1 MPWIKGAAGAIAL
14 AFAGLFALPA
24 AAQTVYDPLSTSDV
38 TQLLKSLGRDST
50 VEPSDD
56 DFEGDYVT
64 IKYGAISY
72 WIHFTACDEDGTDC
86 EVIVFDAGFSYN
98 EKSQRPDLTKINDWN
113 EYHLGKAGIDKGG
126 DPFINIEVNVVGG
139 ITRTNLVDT
148 ITWWQDMLDEFTD
161 YIGWG

>member
-1 MPWIKGAAGAIAL
+1 MSWTTGVAGAVAL

-24 AAQTVYDPLSTSDV
+24 SAQSVYDPLSTSDV
-38 TQLLKSLGRDST
+38 TQLLKSLGHDST

-64 IKYGAISY
+64 IKYGSIAY
-72 WIHFTACDEDGTDC
+72 WIHFSACDEDGTDC

-98 EKSQRPDLTKINDWN
+98 DKNSRPDLAKINDWN

-126 DPFINIEVNVVGG
+126 DPFINIEVYIVGG
-139 ITRTNLVDT
+139 VTRTNLTDT
-148 ITWWQDMLDEFTD
+148 IARWQDMLDEFTD
-161 YIGWG
+161 YIGWS